1 MPRLPVDGKK
11 VIEHRISLG
20 TYERERL
27 DTITASWSF
36 GRVLDPI
43 VGLISN
49 PYAIA
54 STVALLEALGVL
66 NIRGWIKENTPLWD
80 WYNALNDGLYATYE
94 AAQKALDEAGELQEQ
109 IETAI
114 DNPLTTVG
122 TYVYEQTGG
131 QLGLDENVAAQDPV
145 GATASFT
152 YSILSFMAWAKT
164 REIPDVI

>member
-1 MPRLPVDGKK
+1 MGRGRPKEIV
-11 VIEHRISLG
+11 EHRITLG
-20 TYERERL
+20 TYERDRL
-27 DTITASWSF
+27 DTITAGWTF
-36 GRVLDPI
+36 GRVLNPI

-66 NIRGWIKENTPLWD
+66 NIRAWIKENTPLD
-80 WYNALNDGLYATYE
+80 EWYKALNQGLFATYE
-94 AAQKALDEAGELQEQ
+94 AAQDALDEAGELTDQ
-109 IETAI
+109 IEGFVDDPITGI
-114 DNPLTTVG
+114 G

-131 QLGLDENVAAQDPV
+131 QLGLDEKGGDPV

-164 REIPDVI
+164 RVSSDE